1 MSVEDYSEFKLSE
14 RIKSV
19 YPPIL
24 ITIGLVGNTLSI
36 FLLSQHSNRK
46 TSTGIMLII
55 LAITDS
61 LILINSVLVNW
72 LVYLIDFN
80 LRNLSNSA
88 CKIHVF
94 LTYLLLQFS
103 VWILVIITIE
113 RVYSVLYPHRV
124 RDVFTRKRVLITMA
138 IIFLFLAALN
148 GHLLHGLEI
157 HQTDLQ
163 CRVSDE
169 HAFFMFKIWTWLDFA
184 FAFAIPFCILLTGNA
199 TIVINLKLSNRF
211 RKQCANVSEDTKQA
225 NEKISQRQHNT
236 TSSSFTLTALI
247 LNISFVI
254 FVSPFVIFAIGQPYW
269 FSVATLTPK
278 RIAKL
283 ILIDAITQMLMYI
296 NNTINFVLYIL
307 CGPKFRRD
315 LIQLLCCYKGR
326 HRFIQST
333 VPDSIAFPTY
343 DIIRQCSRLS
353 LSSGAQPCDRF

>member
-1 MSVEDYSEFKLSE
+1 MIWILLQSKMSFEDYSEFKLS
-14 RIKSV
+14 KSINIV

-24 ITIGLVGNTLSI
+24 ITIGLVGNTLSVI
-36 FLLSQHSNRK
+36 LLSQPSNRK

-61 LILINSVLVNW
+61 LTLINSVFVNW

-80 LRNLSNSA
+80 FRNSSNSA

-94 LTYLLLQFS
+94 ITYLLLQFS
-103 VWILVIITIE
+103 AWILVIITIE
-113 RVYSVLYPHRV
+113 RAFSVMYPHRV
-124 RDVFTRKRVLITMA
+124 RNVFTRKRVLITMA

-148 GHLLHGLEI
+148 GHILHGLKI

-163 CRVSDE
+163 CKTSDE
-169 HAFFMFKIWTWLDFA
+169 HTFFMFKIWTWLDFA
-184 FAFAIPFCILLTGNA
+184 FAFALPFCILLTGNT
-199 TIVINLKLSNRF
+199 TIVISLKLSNRL
-211 RKQCANVSEDTKQA
+211 RNQCANFSEDTRQA
-225 NEKISQRQHNT
+225 SKKISQRPHNT

-283 ILIDAITQMLMYI
+283 ELINAITQMFMYI
-296 NNTINFVLYIL
+296 NNSINFVLYIL
-307 CGPKFRRD
+307 CGPKLRRD
-315 LIQLLCCYKGR
+315 LKQLLCCYMGR
-326 HRFIQST
+326 RRCFPST
-333 VPDSIAFPTY
+333 APNNIVLNNI
-343 DIIRQCSRLS
+343 
-353 LSSGAQPCDRF
+353 